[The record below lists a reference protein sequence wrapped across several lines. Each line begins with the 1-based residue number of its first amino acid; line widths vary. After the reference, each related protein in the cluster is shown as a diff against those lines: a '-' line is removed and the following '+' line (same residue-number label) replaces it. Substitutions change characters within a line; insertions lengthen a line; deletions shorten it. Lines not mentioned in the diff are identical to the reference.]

1 MPFDQLQRRDLI
13 RLLGGAVAWPLA
25 ARAQQ
30 DGRVRKV
37 GVLNP
42 FAENVQE
49 ETNLNAFRQALQKL
63 GWSDGRSVR
72 IDYRWSGADPARIRA
87 HARELVGLNP
97 DVIVVSTA
105 LALQPLQQETRSIPI
120 VFTRVVDPVEAGF
133 VASLARP
140 GGNVTGFTPAET
152 SVFGKLLDVFKELAP
167 RITRIAVIFNPD
179 QAPQAGILRAL
190 ETMAPS
196 IMMQMTPAPA
206 RDVVDLE
213 RIIDEFAREA
223 NSGLVVLPNP
233 ITDASRQLII
243 AMVARR
249 RVPAAYGYR
258 HFVADGGLISYGVD
272 LAEQYRQAA
281 SYVDRILKGEKPGDL
296 PVQAPTKYE
305 LVINLK
311 TAKALG
317 IEVPPMLLARAD
329 EVLE

>member
-1 MPFDQLQRRDLI
+1 VRRREFI
-13 RLLGGAVAWPLA
+13 MLLGGAAAAWPVA
-25 ARAQQ
+25 ASAQQ
-30 DGRVRKV
+30 PTGMRRI

-42 FAENVQE
+42 FAENIQE
-49 ETNLNAFRQALQKL
+49 EDNLKAFRQALQKL
-63 GWSDGRSVR
+63 GWNDGRSVR
-72 IDYRWSGADPARIRA
+72 IDYRWSGADPARIRV
-87 HARELVGLNP
+87 HAKELVGLNP

-140 GGNVTGFTPAET
+140 GGNITGFTPAEY

-167 RITRIAVIFNPD
+167 RITRVAVIFNPD

-190 ETMAPS
+190 ETAAPS
-196 IMMQMTPAPA
+196 VMMQVTPAPA

-213 RIIDEFAREA
+213 RIIDEFAREP

-233 ITDASRQLII
+233 VTDASRKLII
-243 AMVARR
+243 AMVSRR
-249 RVPAAYGYR
+249 GVPAAYGYR

-272 LAEQYRQAA
+272 LAEQYRLAA
-281 SYVDRILKGEKPGDL
+281 GYVDRILRGEKPGDL

-305 LVINLK
+305 TVINLK
-311 TAKALG
+311 TARALG
-317 IEVPPMLLARAD
+317 LTVPDTLLARAD
-329 EVLE
+329 DVIE